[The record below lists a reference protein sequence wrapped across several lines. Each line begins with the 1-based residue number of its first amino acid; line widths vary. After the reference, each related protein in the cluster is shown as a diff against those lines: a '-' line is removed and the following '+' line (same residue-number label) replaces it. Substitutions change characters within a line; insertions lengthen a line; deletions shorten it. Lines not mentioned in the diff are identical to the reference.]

1 MNMWKYISMATLAMM
16 MVACSNEEN
25 ATVEN
30 GRQGKVMTLTTT
42 LKMADNAST
51 RTLTDEETQITAEWE
66 EGDQFTINYQTTADD
81 GTENKSGNGVAEVIS
96 VSDGTGTAT
105 VQATLEDA
113 LDGGAI
119 DFSYPHAHNDPG
131 TDPNTEQVGTLDDIN
146 ANFACMYGSGTMSV
160 SGTTVSIDDGGV
172 AMTQEI
178 CIWKFTFTDGT
189 SDITSAI
196 TNLKLAFQYV
206 TYDVNPTSQSAI
218 YVAIYD
224 EFPYTTGGVTI
235 TATTATGVYIAS
247 KPSVTL
253 QVGQMYESNV
263 ALSPAGL
270 FTINAGGDK
279 VIFSPGNLQATYD
292 GSEWSWAFAEHQY
305 DFIGVNTANNKI
317 NGNGTVSN
325 NGTVDLFGRSTGS
338 TYYGINNSTSTNYYT
353 GSFSDWGNNVI
364 GNYAANTWRTPT
376 STEWTYLFNTR
387 VTTSG
392 ERDVLARV
400 NDINGV
406 ILFPDDWDT
415 SYYFLTNYND
425 ADVNYFS
432 NNITSAD
439 WANKFEAHGAV
450 FLPAAGYRS
459 GNSVSYGDAGQE
471 GFYMSSSISG
481 TYTYCVRFMERTASI
496 GPEPGGMS
504 SGALNPA
511 DELGCWC
518 GGSVRLVRDA
528 N

>member
-1 MNMWKYISMATLAMM
+1 MWKYISMATLTMM
-16 MVACSNEEN
+16 MVACSNEDAAIDN
-25 ATVEN
+25 AK
-30 GRQGKVMTLTTT
+30 GKVMTLTTT

-51 RTLTDEETQITAEWE
+51 RTLTDEGTQITAEWAIDE
-66 EGDQFTINYQTTADD
+66 EFDIYYQKTTDADGDPLTGRAKATVT
-81 GTENKSGNGVAEVIS
+81 GVS
-96 VSDGTGTAT
+96 SGTAT
-105 VQATLEDA
+105 VTAQLTDA
-113 LDGGAI
+113 KDGGAI
-119 DFSYPHAHNDPG
+119 DFFYPYNHTGGTG
-131 TDPNTEQVGTLDDIN
+131 TDHTTGQVGTLADIN
-146 ANFACMYGSGTMSV
+146 ANFACMHGSGTMSV

-172 AMTQEI
+172 TMTQEI
-178 CIWKFTFTDGT
+178 CIWKFTFTDGAN
-189 SDITSAI
+189 DITSAI
-196 TNLKLAFQYV
+196 TNLKLAFENV
-206 TYDVNPTSQSAI
+206 TYNVNPTSQSAI
-218 YVAIYD
+218 YVAIYGA
-224 EFPYTTGGVTI
+224 FPITTGAVTI
-235 TATTATGVYIAS
+235 TATTAPGVLFTAS
-247 KPSVTL
+247 KPTVTL
-253 QVGQMYESNV
+253 QAGKMYSSNV

-270 FTINAGGDK
+270 FTINGSGKK

-292 GSEWSWAFAEHQY
+292 GSEWSWAFAEHQWDY
-305 DFIGVNTANNKI
+305 IGVNTANNKI
-317 NGNGTVSN
+317 NGNGTVSS
-325 NGTVDLFGRSTGS
+325 NGTVDLFGRSTAS
-338 TYYGINNSTSTNYYT
+338 TYYGINNSTNTNYYT

-392 ERDVLARV
+392 ERYVLARV

-406 ILFPDDWDT
+406 ILFPDDWVT
-415 SYYFLTNYND
+415 SYYDLYNYNNAD
-425 ADVNYFS
+425 ANYFS
-432 NNITSAD
+432 NNITSAE
-439 WANKFEAHGAV
+439 WANIFEAHGAV

-481 TYTYCVRFMERTASI
+481 TYTYCVRFMERTASM

-504 SGALNPA
+504 PGALNPA